1 MFSSVEKRALKVSS
15 RVQKHAA
22 LHMAMRLLNQM
33 KLNFI
38 EVHLPLAA

>member
-1 MFSSVEKRALKVSS
+1 MFRSIEKKALQVLS

-38 EVHLPLAA
+38 EVH